1 MKKTVVKET
10 VTEREVQRS
19 RFIAV
24 LRHAESKEEVATALS
39 EIKKRY
45 PKATHYCYGY
55 ILEDTKKSCDDGEP
69 SGTAG
74 RPILETLIRWNMED
88 SLLVIVRYFGGIKL
102 GAGGLLR
109 TYVDAATDV
118 LNAAERFCQTER
130 WVYRIETDYENGAVI
145 KKFFQQENIEIADVK
160 YEDNIEY
167 TVFSDHEVEE
177 KLIDFMQGKV
187 RSERVGKKVF
197 YLPEKG

>member
-1 MKKTVVKET
+1 MEEK
-10 VTEREVQRS
+10 VTEREIQRS

-24 LRHAESKEEVATALS
+24 LRHVESKDEISDALS

-55 ILEDTKKSCDDGEP
+55 ILETMRKSCDDGEP
-69 SGTAG
+69 AGTAG
-74 RPILETLIRWNMED
+74 RPILETLMRWNLEY
-88 SLLVIVRYFGGIKL
+88 SLLVVVRYFGGIKL
-102 GAGGLLR
+102 GSGGLLR
-109 TYVDAATDV
+109 AYVDAATDV
-118 LNAAERFCQTER
+118 LNAAELFSRTEK
-130 WVYRIETDYENGAVI
+130 WVYRVVTNYENGTAI

-167 TVFSDHEVEE
+167 TVFSDDEVEV

-187 RSERVGKKVF
+187 RLERMGKKVLF
-197 YLPEKG
+197 LPEKG